1 MKWFRAA
8 ARPWCCLPA
17 FPRRVLRCGDSR
29 CDFLRKYIFANAGL
43 KVLALAISFLLWA
56 TYTSEPYAE
65 VGFQVPLE
73 FTTMPSQ
80 LEITGDVPTVVHVR
94 VRGRSALLR
103 RMIPADLNLRL
114 DMKDRKQGTTTI
126 NFSPRDGRR
135 PYGAT
140 VVQVTPSEIHVT
152 LVPRHGPAP
161 PARMTHRVLD

>member
-1 MKWFRAA
+1 
-8 ARPWCCLPA
+8 L
-17 FPRRVLRCGDSR
+17 G
-29 CDFLRKYIFANAGL
+29 FLRKYVLANAGL
-43 KVLALAISFLLWA
+43 KLLAVAISFLIWA

-73 FTTMPSQ
+73 FTTMPPE
-80 LEITGDVPTVVHVR
+80 LEMSGDVPTSVHIR

-114 DMKDRKQGTTTI
+114 EMKDGKQGTMAIHFT
-126 NFSPRDGRR
+126 PEMVGA

-140 VVQVTPSEIHVT
+140 VVQVEPTEIHVT

-161 PARMTHRVLD
+161 PAG